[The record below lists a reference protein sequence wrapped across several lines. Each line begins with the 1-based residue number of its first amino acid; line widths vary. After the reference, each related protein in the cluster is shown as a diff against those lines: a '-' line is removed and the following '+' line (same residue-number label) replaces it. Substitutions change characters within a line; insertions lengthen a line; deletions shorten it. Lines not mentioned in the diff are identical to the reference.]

1 MEAGQS
7 PTRITATVKGR
18 VQGVGF
24 RYYTRQRARSLNLKG
39 WVRNSYDGS
48 VQLVAEGPR
57 RDVEALLDAVRI
69 GPSTSRV
76 DDVEVEWSTPT
87 GEYEDFTVR

>member
-1 MEAGQS
+1 MQAGQS
-7 PTRITATVKGR
+7 PIRLSATVKGR

-24 RYYTRQRARSLNLKG
+24 RYYTRQRAQSLNLKG
-39 WVRNSYDGS
+39 WVRNTYDGS

-76 DDVEVEWSTPT
+76 DDVEVDWSLPT
-87 GEYEDFTVR
+87 GEYEGFRVR